1 MNIRKRSFSAKRKRK
16 KNIVLSFN
24 EMRNSPS
31 AQPAMEIFK
40 RVPRERDYTIHRAGS
55 QSSLLYYGLCV
66 QCIFF
71 FLGCCC
77 CCCCRVVYLNSPLRN
92 YVTNKFS
99 QGVYTTSKS
108 KIAKQFGKSQ
118 IIFCWLKFASLNFL
132 SQNFLIIV
140 VFIIIVDTSTLQEQ
154 NNKI

>member
-1 MNIRKRSFSAKRKRK
+1 MRCATLHQPSQPWKYLKESRVREITLYT
-16 KNIVLSFN
+16 VL
-24 EMRNSPS
+24 
-31 AQPAMEIFK
+31 AL
-40 RVPRERDYTIHRAGS
+40 
-55 QSSLLYYGLCV
+55 SLLSYYYGLCV

-140 VFIIIVDTSTLQEQ
+140 VFIIVDTSTL
-154 NNKI
+154 